1 MEEAGPE
8 GTLQPPPPPPLL
20 LLMCSSSSSPELNL
34 HRELTEEATLAG
46 ALSSVEGAT
55 VEEEEV
61 MALSGAG
68 AEKGEEEVG
77 ACTLE
82 ELCEECKLSL
92 GSPTPCLSLLSLT
105 VGC

>member
-1 MEEAGPE
+1 MEGAGPE
-8 GTLQPPPPPPLL
+8 ETLQPAPPPLL
-20 LLMCSSSSSPELNL
+20 LACSSSSSPELNL
-34 HRELTEEATLAG
+34 QRERRVEETLAR
-46 ALSSVEGAT
+46 ALGSVEGAT

-68 AEKGEEEVG
+68 AGKEEEEVG
-77 ACTLE
+77 ACAVE

-92 GSPTPCLSLLSLT
+92 GSPTPCLTLLSLT

>member
-1 MEEAGPE
+1 MEAAGPE
-8 GTLQPPPPPPLL
+8 GTLQLPPLL
-20 LLMCSSSSSPELNL
+20 LLVCSSSSSPELNL
-34 HRELTEEATLAG
+34 QRELRGQATLAG

-61 MALSGAG
+61 MALSGAE
-68 AEKGEEEVG
+68 AEEGGDEVG
-77 ACTLE
+77 ACALE